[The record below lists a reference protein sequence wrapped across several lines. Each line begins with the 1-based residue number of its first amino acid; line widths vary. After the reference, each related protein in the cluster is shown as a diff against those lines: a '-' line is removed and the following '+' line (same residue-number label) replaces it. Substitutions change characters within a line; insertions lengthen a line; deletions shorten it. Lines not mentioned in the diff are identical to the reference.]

1 MKSLVLFWHTTTGK
15 YIKNFII
22 GVGAGI
28 VLLGALFK
36 LQHWPGAGIMLSVG
50 MFTEVF
56 IFTLLG
62 ILPPPKDYYWERYYP
77 DLDVDPHVEAYKTG
91 VKFVKPGIPA
101 GFTGSE
107 LGGGAAG
114 GEVGQ
119 SLTSEFEKMLEDASI
134 NKPSLERLSRSFES
148 FGQTVDEIK
157 DVSGVLAATSTYA
170 TATNEA
176 ASELNKLKDTYAG
189 AAQTLQSFN
198 DASESTH
205 QFHSQVQVLSK
216 NLGTLNQIYEVEL
229 QDANNHLKA
238 MNQFYGNLVNA
249 SESMASSAEDAV
261 AAKDEIAKLSKNLSA
276 LNSVYG
282 NMLSAMQG
290 R

>member
-1 MKSLVLFWHTTTGK
+1 MKSLSLFFETLTGK

-36 LQHWPGAGIMLSVG
+36 LQHWPGAGIMLSIG

-56 IFTLLG
+56 IFVLLG
-62 ILPPPKDYYWERYYP
+62 VLPPPKDYYWERYYP
-77 DLDVDPHVEAYKTG
+77 DVDKNPHVEAYKKG
-91 VKFVKPGIPA
+91 IKFASPEKPV
-101 GFTGSE
+101 
-107 LGGGAAG
+107 LGGGSGSG
-114 GEVGQ
+114 GGGGATEA
-119 SLTSEFEKMLEDASI
+119 FDKMLTESNI
-134 NKPSLERLSRSFES
+134 NKPALERLSSS
-148 FGQTVDEIK
+148 LQNFGKTIDDIK
-157 DVSGVLAATSTYA
+157 DVSGLALATSQYTEATKEAAT
-170 TATNEA
+170 EI
-176 ASELNKLKDTYAG
+176 NKLKDTYAG
-189 AAQTLQSFN
+189 ATQTLQSFN

-205 QFHSQVQVLSK
+205 QFHNQVQVLSK
-216 NLGTLNQIYEVEL
+216 NLGSLNQIYEVEL

-238 MNQFYGNLVNA
+238 MNKFYSNLVSA
-249 SESMASSAEDAV
+249 SDSMASSADDAI
-261 AAKDEIAKLSKNLSA
+261 AAKEEIAKLSKNLGA